1 MSCCGR
7 SSGSA
12 VRGAHSFRSGNI
24 GLLSKTS
31 PQYAYFRAAG
41 PSSITA
47 AGPISGRIYRFPS
60 SGGIVPVDIRD
71 APSLARVPHLQAV
84 RPR

>member
-7 SSGSA
+7 SSSGA
-12 VRGAHSFRSGNI
+12 RGRSSFGGNA
-24 GLLSKTS
+24 GLLFNTS
-31 PQYAYFRAAG
+31 PQRAYFRSAG
-41 PSSITA
+41 PASITA
-47 AGPISGRIYRFPS
+47 VGPVSGRIYRFPS

-71 APSLARVPHLQAV
+71 APSLARVPHLKAV

>member
-7 SSGSA
+7 SSGTT
-12 VRGAHSFRSGNI
+12 VRGPASFRSGHT
-24 GLLSKTS
+24 GLLSNTS
-31 PQYAYFRAAG
+31 PQYAYFRCTG

-47 AGPISGRIYRFPS
+47 AGPISHKIYRFPS

-71 APSLARVPHLQAV
+71 AASLARVPHLHAV

>member
-12 VRGAHSFRSGNI
+12 ARGPNSFRGGSPGVI
-24 GLLSKTS
+24 SVTS
-31 PQYAYFRAAG
+31 PQYAYFRSTGQA
-41 PSSITA
+41 SITA
-47 AGPISGRIYRFPS
+47 LGPVSGKTYRFPS
-60 SGGIVPVDIRD
+60 SGGIVPVDARD
-71 APSLARVPHLQAV
+71 APSLARVPRLQAV